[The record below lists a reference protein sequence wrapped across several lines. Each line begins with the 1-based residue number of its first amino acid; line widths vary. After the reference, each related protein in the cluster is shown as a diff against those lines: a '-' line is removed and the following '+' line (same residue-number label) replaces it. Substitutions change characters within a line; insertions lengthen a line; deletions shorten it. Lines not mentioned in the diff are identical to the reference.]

1 MKERSLIKTK
11 REEWLSFLMIALG
24 ILAAYWVVWAFTGM
38 WPWTKNHYNSYT
50 LQACRWLSGHLDLG
64 QNYSHLEIAQ
74 FGGKFFCSFPLFPSY
89 VMLPFAMLFGQNTPD
104 GWIAVAISLLGAY
117 YVFRLM
123 KHYEKSDA
131 SAIFWTLFVTVGTN
145 LIFVTVNG
153 WVWFIAQN
161 LCFTLSVMAI
171 YYALHQKGGW
181 SLSFWAMSVGCRPLN
196 ALYAPLLLIILYQ
209 GLRKKHPDFNLAK
222 IIATYWKWAIAPVV
236 IAVSYMLLNYF
247 RFGNIM
253 EFGHNYL
260 PEFVEA
266 EKGQFHLD
274 YIKQNFPLLWKIPA
288 KNANGTVAFPKFN
301 GMAFYLVIPIFLS
314 YAIYTLASFIK
325 KQQKNILVR
334 ILIPVT
340 ILVHL
345 LCLTA
350 HKTMGGFQWGNRYVL
365 DTLAYALLGILL
377 VTEKEDKLEK
387 FQIPIAIFGFALN
400 LVGTIAVYNNWI

>member
-1 MKERSLIKTK
+1 MKSNSLIKTK
-11 REEWLSFLMIALG
+11 REEWLSFLTVVLG

-38 WPWTKNHYNSYT
+38 WPWAKNHYNSYT
-50 LQACRWLSGHLDLG
+50 LQACRWLQGHLDLG
-64 QNYSHLEIAQ
+64 QNYSHLEIAE
-74 FGGKFFCSFPLFPSY
+74 FGGKYFVSFPPFPSY
-89 VMLPFAMLFGQNTPD
+89 VMLPFAALFGQNTPD
-104 GWIAVAISLLGAY
+104 GWIAVAVSLLGAF
-117 YVFRLM
+117 YVFRLL
-123 KHYEKSDA
+123 KHYEKSNE
-131 SAIFWTLFVTVGTN
+131 SAVFWTLFVTIGTN

-171 YYALHQKGGW
+171 YYAVVGKGGL
-181 SLSFWAMSVGCRPLN
+181 SLAFWAMSVGCRPFN
-196 ALYAPLLLIILYQ
+196 ALYAPILLIILYQ
-209 GLRKKHPDFNLAK
+209 GLKKQNLTFAK
-222 IIATYWKWAIAPVV
+222 MLKKYWTWAIAPVV

-247 RFGNIM
+247 RFGNIL

-260 PEFVEA
+260 PEFTEA

-274 YIKQNFPLLWKIPA
+274 YIKQNFPLLWKWPA
-288 KNANGTVAFPKFN
+288 KDAKGMMQFPKFN
-301 GMAFYLVIPIFLS
+301 GWAFYLVIPVFLS
-314 YAIYTLASFIK
+314 YAIYTVASFFK

-334 ILIPVT
+334 ILIPITV
-340 ILVHL
+340 IVHL

-365 DTLAYALLGILL
+365 DSLPYIFLGILL
-377 VTEKEDKLEK
+377 VTDKDDKLEK